1 MEAIRFAKMS
11 GAGNDFIVIDNRDN
25 TIELDEA
32 VIEKVCSRGLAI
44 GADGLLVLTLC
55 EQADFKMVY
64 YNADGSRAEMCGNGA
79 RCIARFAVLIGLC
92 QEKKQLTFETDA
104 GMYQAVVEGMFVE
117 LKMIPPTGLKQ
128 DIKLALKDGERL
140 CDFLNT
146 GVPHAVFFTEALAEE
161 NVNELGREVR
171 YHEHFQP
178 KGTNVNFCQPIDQHT
193 IAFRIYERGVENET
207 LASGTGAAA
216 CVLTAASRQLVQSPV
231 TVKTHSGIVLEM
243 QFEQDQ
249 DGFSNVVQKGE
260 ARLIYWGELSKE
272 ALAFGDAN

>member
-1 MEAIRFAKMS
+1 MS
-11 GAGNDFIVIDNRDN
+11 GAGNDFIVIDNREN
-25 TIELDEA
+25 NIELETTIIA
-32 VIEKVCSRGLAI
+32 KACSRGLAI

-55 EQADFKMVY
+55 DQADFKMVY

-104 GMYQAVVEGMFVE
+104 GMYQAVVEGSFVE
-117 LKMIPPTGLKQ
+117 LKMIPPTGLER
-128 DIKLALKDGERL
+128 DINLTLKNGERL
-140 CDFLNT
+140 CDFINT
-146 GVPHAVFFTEALAEE
+146 GVPHVVFYTESLAEE

-171 YHEHFQP
+171 YHGHFQP
-178 KGTNVNFCQPIDQHT
+178 KGANVNFCQPIDKHNL
-193 IAFRIYERGVENET
+193 AFRIYERGVENET

-249 DGFSNVVQKGE
+249 STFLNIIQKGE

-272 ALAFGDAN
+272 ALAFEEVN